1 MNAHPIGTRTF
12 CSESSLSGATMK
24 IKVLGASGAEFPGHN
39 PPSLLLND
47 RILFDAGSLTNVLD
61 LKGQLKIR
69 DIFIT
74 HAHLDHIT
82 GIPFLAENVA
92 FAEKKSP
99 VRIFSIPPV
108 IRAIGKH
115 ILNGSIWPKFTA
127 IPSPRHPILNLI
139 ELKTGHPIRVRG
151 YSITPYEVNHSVP
164 AVGYLV
170 EDGKKRRFFYTGD
183 TGPSKDIWARIGE
196 RQLHCL
202 IIEVSF
208 PNRMEKI
215 AIETS
220 HLTPRL
226 LKRELSK
233 IKRMPE
239 RILVTHLKPRHAQTI
254 KTELRRFRIENL
266 KFLRDHEVINI

>member
-1 MNAHPIGTRTF
+1 
-12 CSESSLSGATMK
+12 MK
-24 IKVLGASGAEFPGHN
+24 IKVLGASGAEYPGHI

-47 RILFDAGSLTNVLD
+47 RILFDAGSLTHVLD
-61 LKGQLKIR
+61 LKDQLKIG

-82 GIPFLAENVA
+82 GIPFLAENVVLA
-92 FAEKKSP
+92 KRKSP
-99 VRIFSIPPV
+99 IRIFSIPPV
-108 IRAIGKH
+108 LRAIKRH
-115 ILNGSIWPKFTA
+115 ILNGLIWPDFTT
-127 IPSPRHPILNLI
+127 IPNARHPILNLI
-139 ELKTGHPIRVRG
+139 ALKTNHPIRIRG

-170 EDGKKRRFFYTGD
+170 EDKRKRRLFYTGD
-183 TGPSKDIWARIGE
+183 TGPSKGLWGRVGE

-208 PNRMEKI
+208 PNRMGTM
-215 AIETS
+215 AIETR

-233 IKRMPE
+233 IRRMPE
-239 RILVTHLKPRHAQTI
+239 RILVTHLKPKHAQAI
-254 KTELRRFRIENL
+254 KTELQELRIKNL
-266 KFLRDHEVINI
+266 KLLRDEEIIEI